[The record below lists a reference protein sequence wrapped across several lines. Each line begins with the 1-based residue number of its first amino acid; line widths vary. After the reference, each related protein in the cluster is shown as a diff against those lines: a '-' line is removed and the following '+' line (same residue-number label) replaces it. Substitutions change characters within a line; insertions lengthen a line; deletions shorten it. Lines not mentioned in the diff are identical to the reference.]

1 MTRGKKIKFMKLL
14 SFTFLLAI
22 RKMTVAMDKLIQ
34 KYENWL
40 HLTILIHFSG
50 RNLCHN
56 VLFVQEELPADG
68 KLLYKEM
75 ESKCSV

>member
-1 MTRGKKIKFMKLL
+1 MTGKKIKFMKLL

-22 RKMTVAMDKLIQ
+22 HKMAVAMDKISQ
-34 KYENWL
+34 EYENWL
-40 HLTILIHFSG
+40 HLIMLIHFSG
-50 RNLCHN
+50 RSLCHN
-56 VLFVQEELPADG
+56 VLFVQEELPTDG